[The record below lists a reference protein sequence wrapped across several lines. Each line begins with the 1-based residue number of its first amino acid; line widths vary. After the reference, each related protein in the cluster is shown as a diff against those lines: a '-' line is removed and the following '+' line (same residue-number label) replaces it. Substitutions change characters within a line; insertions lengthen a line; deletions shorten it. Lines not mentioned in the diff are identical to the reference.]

1 MKINVSDKIFYLG
14 VNDRRKQLFENMWPL
29 PNGVA
34 YNSYLIRDEKTALL
48 DTVEMGSSQ
57 SYVAMV
63 AEVLEG
69 RTLDY
74 LIINHMEPDH
84 SGEIM
89 EIVQQYPAVKI
100 VGNSKTFKI
109 LEAYYGIK
117 DNLLE
122 VKDGDTLDLGYHKL
136 KFVFTPWVH
145 WPETMMTYD
154 MTDAVLFSADAFG
167 TFGTLD
173 GGIFDDE
180 LDFEVYREEMRR
192 YYSNI
197 VGKYSNMVQKA
208 FAKLAGVE
216 IKMICPLHG
225 PVWRSN
231 PAKVIELYDRW
242 STYKSRDGVVLIYA
256 SMYGNTAATAD
267 YIARKLSEAGVRRIK
282 VHDISK
288 THISYLISDI
298 WKYKGVI
305 LGSCAYNSEMFP
317 LMETLTREL
326 QHMNVKEK
334 YLGLFGSYSW
344 NGGGVRNLQ
353 VFADAIGWEQVAC
366 AVDMFGAPTPEKLK
380 ACDDLA
386 LGMAAKLGLLK
397 CGCDK

>member
-1 MKINVSDKIFYLG
+1 MKIKVTDKIYYLG

-34 YNSYLIRDEKTALL
+34 YNSYLIKDEKTALL
-48 DTVEMGSSQ
+48 DTVEGGSTQ
-57 SYVAMV
+57 NYVKMV
-63 AEVLEG
+63 EEVLDG
-69 RTLDY
+69 QTLDY
-74 LIINHMEPDH
+74 LIINHMELDH

-89 EIVQQYPAVKI
+89 EIIRRYPEIKI
-100 VGNSKTFKI
+100 VGNGKTFKI
-109 LEAYYGIK
+109 LEAYYGIT
-117 DNLLE
+117 DNLME
-122 VKDGDTLDLGYHKL
+122 VCDGATLSLGYHEL
-136 KFVFTPWVH
+136 KFVLTPWVH
-145 WPETMMTYD
+145 WPETMMSYD
-154 MTDAVLFSADAFG
+154 MTDGVLFSADAFG

-180 LDFEVYREEMRR
+180 VDFESYREEMRR

-208 FAKLAGVE
+208 FVKLAGVDLK
-216 IKMICPLHG
+216 IICPLHG

-231 PAKVIELYDRW
+231 PGRVVELYDRW
-242 STYKSRDGVVLIYA
+242 SQYKSRDGVVVIYA
-256 SMYGNTAATAD
+256 SMYGNTAVTAD
-267 YIARKLSEAGVRRIK
+267 YIARKLSEAGVKEIK
-282 VHDISK
+282 VHDVSK

-305 LGSCAYNSEMFP
+305 LGSCAYNAEMFP

-326 QHMNVKEK
+326 QHMGVKNK

-353 VFADAIGWEQVAC
+353 AFAECIGWEQVAS
-366 AVDMFGAPTPEKLK
+366 AADLYGTPTPEKLR
-380 ACDDLA
+380 ACDDIALA
-386 LGMAAKLGLLK
+386 MAAKLNEK
-397 CGCDK
+397 

>member
-1 MKINVSDKIFYLG
+1 MKIKVTDRIYYLG

-34 YNSYLIRDEKTALL
+34 YNSYLIVDEKTALV
-48 DTVEMGSSQ
+48 DTVEMGTSL
-57 SYVAMV
+57 SYVQQV
-63 AEVLEG
+63 EEVLDG
-69 RTLDY
+69 RELDY
-74 LIINHMEPDH
+74 LIINHMELDH
-84 SGEIM
+84 SGEVG
-89 EIVQQYPAVKI
+89 EIVRRYPNVQI
-100 VGNSKTFKI
+100 VGNAKTFKI
-109 LEAYYGIK
+109 LEAYYGVT
-117 DNLLE
+117 DNLLT
-122 VKDGDTLDLGYHKL
+122 VCDGGTLSLGHHEL
-136 KFVFTPWVH
+136 KFILTPWVH

-154 MTDAVLFSADAFG
+154 VTDGVLFSADAFG

-180 LDFEVYREEMRR
+180 LDFESYREEMRR

-208 FAKLAGVE
+208 FAKIAAAG
-216 IKMICPLHG
+216 IDIRTICPLHG
-225 PVWRSN
+225 PVWRAN
-231 PAKVIELYDRW
+231 PSKVIELYDRW
-242 STYKSRDGVVLIYA
+242 SQYKSRDGVVVIYA
-256 SMYGNTAATAD
+256 SMYGNTAVAAD
-267 YIARKLSEAGVRRIK
+267 YIARRLSEAGVREIK

-305 LGSCAYNSEMFP
+305 LGSCAYNAEMFP

-326 QHMNVKEK
+326 QHMGVKEK

-353 VFADAIGWEQVAC
+353 CFAEAIGWEQVAS
-366 AVDMFGAPTPEKLK
+366 AVDIFGAPTPEKLA
-380 ACDDLA
+380 ACDVLA
-386 LGMAAKLGLLK
+386 TAMAGRIKNY
-397 CGCDK
+397 